1 MAPRITQ
8 LSTQALAEGD
18 ANPRITS
25 LPVQALADSDGNAA
39 PRITSLPIQVLAGID
54 VVPRITNFMV
64 QALIEVE
71 AFPRIQQL
79 MVYALAK
86 PQQCMA
92 FKAQSWRIER
102 RDGTVHLFTSHDQ
115 PITFRDEVYQPCGS
129 IDPSAYQSGGQFG
142 DVGNANLVG
151 LLSLDGSQ
159 PGILSRD
166 IAAGLLDS
174 AVVEVWDL
182 PWQGD
187 EHPYP
192 ILKGFIGTITQNDIN
207 YAAELVTYSSLLSN
221 RGVLEAFTPNC
232 RFMLGDARCT
242 VNLAGFTD
250 TGFVTEQAAGSTFYQ
265 AGKRQFID
273 ISRIEADDYWT
284 NGIVTWTSGNNA
296 GYSSEVAQSTD
307 DGIITLWN
315 VMPHKIEL
323 NDNYTIVAGCD
334 KKLSTCKDKFNNVPN
349 FGGFPD
355 IPGNDIILQTPDAKQ

>member
-8 LSTQALAEGD
+8 LTTQALTSGD
-18 ANPRITS
+18 AKPRVTS
-25 LPVQALADSDGNAA
+25 LPALVLADSDGNAV
-39 PRITSLPIQVLAGID
+39 PRIESLALVVLAGID
-54 VVPRITNFMV
+54 VVPRITNMMA
-64 QALIEVE
+64 QALVEVE
-71 AFPRIQQL
+71 AFPRVQQL
-79 MVYALAK
+79 MVQVLAHEK
-86 PQQCMA
+86 ACMSYM
-92 FKAQSWRIER
+92 AQSWRIQR

-115 PITFRDEVYQPCGS
+115 PITFNGEVYEPCGS
-129 IDPSAYQSGGQFG
+129 LQPSAYQAGGQFG
-142 DVGNANLVG
+142 DVGNVNLMG
-151 LLSLDGSQ
+151 LLSIDGSQ
-159 PGILSRD
+159 PGIPARD

-174 AVVEVWDL
+174 AIIEVWDL

-192 ILKGFIGTITQNDIN
+192 ILKGFIGTITQRDIN
-207 YAAELVTYSSLLSN
+207 YEAEVITYSSLLSN
-221 RGVLEAFTPNC
+221 RGVLETFTPNC

-242 VNLAGFTD
+242 VNLASFTD
-250 TGFVTEQAAGSTFYQ
+250 TGFVTEQSPGSTLYQ
-265 AGKRQFID
+265 SGKRQFVD
-273 ISRIEADDYWT
+273 ISRIEADGYWT
-284 NGIVTWTSGNNA
+284 NGIITWTSGNNT

-315 VMPHKIEL
+315 VMPNKIEV